1 MPVSCEISSHLP
13 VSLLTRQGLR
23 TRRAHPHVYTHT
35 HAHANPGK
43 EQHALPSANTH
54 AHIQPEQASPPRP
67 ASGRRALRQSGAV
80 DARLTAWIRLLESL
94 AVVKKE
100 ILLENKHRSLLR
112 TSGKCASASEQLRCG
127 CLVGAGQGPWWGRA
141 GPMGVEWGGW
151 VGALPC
157 VLRPRSCPPCWR
169 QGAGRLRNGTASHS
183 PLLAQESSL
192 VFPWA
197 TLTLKI
203 SALLDQVLHAI
214 IAFSV
219 LSQISTAGFWV
230 EFGFSSAWPCFIS
243 DSS

>member
-1 MPVSCEISSHLP
+1 MRFPQPTHMPTYTPCRLLP
-13 VSLLTRQGLR
+13 HGW
-23 TRRAHPHVYTHT
+23 
-35 HAHANPGK
+35 
-43 EQHALPSANTH
+43 
-54 AHIQPEQASPPRP
+54 

-80 DARLTAWIRLLESL
+80 DARLTAWIRLLASL
-94 AVVKKE
+94 PVVKKE

-112 TSGKCASASEQLRCG
+112 TSGKCASASEQLWCG
-127 CLVGAGQGPWWGRA
+127 CLVGAGQGPW
-141 GPMGVEWGGW
+141 EWSGGGW

-214 IAFSV
+214 ITFSV